1 MEPTNF
7 DFESSFIAF
16 CRITGWTNSEISEI
30 NNDITLFASSL
41 TTYIH
46 QGLDTDLNLQYQDVV
61 LNLSMLNDRTLDYL
75 LNGDDS
81 EIGDILWQSIY
92 DGMALRY
99 LIQCGNSIDCRYI
112 ESVDPHNGLNNSVFE
127 AFVSNKLNVHFQS
140 QNVTNAPNLIF
151 KVENITVIS
160 GSSLAV
166 YVMDDGLFDTLLD
179 IALVLVVFN
188 CCTAVC
194 VLALHC
200 KNRKRNGTK
209 NESNSDD
216 SSQPDQ
222 CISNCVGSMPGQLE
236 SRTNSVS
243 GVSCMTTAS
252 IYDHAMEGTP
262 DTNVVENTWAKAA
275 GQDHDDLNRQISV
288 SVPDVNYSDERVRES
303 TEGGVD
309 DGMCSVDI

>member
-112 ESVDPHNGLNNSVFE
+112 ESEDPRNGLNNSILE
-127 AFVSNKLNVHFQS
+127 SFVSNKLNVHFQS
-140 QNVTNAPNLIF
+140 RNVTNAPNLIF
-151 KVENITVIS
+151 KVENITIIS

-166 YVMDDGLFDTLLD
+166 DGSDNELFDTIILD
-179 IALVLVVFN
+179 IALVLVVFK
-188 CCTAVC
+188 CGTAVG

-200 KNRKRNGTK
+200 KQRKQNDTK
-209 NESNSDD
+209 NESNSDH
-216 SSQPDQ
+216 SSQHDQ
-222 CISNCVGSMPGQLE
+222 CISNSVGSMHA
-236 SRTNSVS
+236 RTTRVAYQFRERC
-243 GVSCMTTAS
+243 VL
-252 IYDHAMEGTP
+252 
-262 DTNVVENTWAKAA
+262 
-275 GQDHDDLNRQISV
+275 HDNGKYL
-288 SVPDVNYSDERVRES
+288 
-303 TEGGVD
+303 
-309 DGMCSVDI
+309 